1 MKKVVYLNPVF
12 EAEDLKE
19 YEGFTLQSV
28 EDVDT
33 DDAEHQIFLKFVK
46 DDRYGEASVLPELT
60 HASCVMGAQ
69 VDSELP
75 CHDMAEQIH
84 KMLEAAGEDARR
96 CVYHFLKA
104 LERE

>member
-19 YEGFTLQSV
+19 YEGLTLQSV
-28 EDVDT
+28 EDADT

-46 DDRYGEASVLPELT
+46 DDRYGEVSVLPELT
-60 HASCVMGAQ
+60 HASCMMEAQ
-69 VDSELP
+69 VDQELT
-75 CHDMAEQIH
+75 CQDMKEQIYE
-84 KMLEAAGEDARR
+84 MLEAAGEDARR